1 MLGQVW
7 SRAGSPVLGKLS
19 RPTIVAALGL
29 ITILSASSVGAADKV
44 DSEHLFGF
52 TEGSDI
58 GSTGEREFKNETT
71 LRTGKAAGAFTA
83 GTSEA
88 ELKYTLSDNFRLS
101 AGASLAYF
109 DMNGVPGIGDTSRA
123 AIASASFSARFRAW
137 DRNRAP
143 VGLTFS
149 IEPHWGFVDETN
161 GSRIGHF
168 GTEAAMLMDRE
179 LIADRLL
186 AGLNVAFE
194 NDRIRSVA
202 SNVIQHESIL
212 ASGLALAARTNQSL
226 WLGAEVRY
234 LRSYDGAALNALS
247 GQAVYFGPTAFVAL
261 PNKYWLSAALSVQV
275 WGRAVGSSSFLDVV
289 NFERFQAKFRVGFS
303 F

>member
-7 SRAGSPVLGKLS
+7 PRAGFPVLGKLS

-29 ITILSASSVGAADKV
+29 IAILSAASVEAADKV

-58 GSTGEREFKNETT
+58 GATGEREFKNENT

-83 GTSEA
+83 GTSES

-101 AGASLAYF
+101 AAASLAYF
-109 DMNGVPGIGDTSRA
+109 DMNGVPGIVDTNRA
-123 AIASASFSARFRAW
+123 AIASASFNARFRLW
-137 DRNRAP
+137 DRNKAP
-143 VGLTFS
+143 VGVTFS

-168 GTEAAMLMDRE
+168 GTQAAMLMDRE
-179 LIADRLL
+179 LIPDRLL
-186 AGLNVAFE
+186 AGLNIAFE
-194 NDRIRSVA
+194 NDRVRPVTSSV
-202 SNVIQHESIL
+202 VQHESIL
-212 ASGLALAARTNQSL
+212 ASGLALAARTSQSL

-234 LRSYDGAALNALS
+234 LRSYDGAALNVLS

-261 PNKYWLSAALSVQV
+261 ANNYWLSTALNFQI
-275 WGRAVGSSSFLDVV
+275 WGRAAGSPSPLDLV
-289 NFERFQAKFRVGFS
+289 NFERFQVKFRVGFS